1 MSKKTDDEA
10 RRCCADDDDR
20 CNIQNRSTFKQ
31 RFEQVKRRSEDSIP
45 YTDIEHLKT
54 AKANSSH
61 HERFG
66 DYQRFITTS
75 GLQEEKRIDC
85 MQKIPRRDCS
95 ITNIVK
101 ADKTADQQ
109 DVAPILGNSVDLR
122 QRPVSPTTIPLST
135 WRLFV
140 QSMVVPFVSCLALKR
155 KPANT
160 VPFLRA
166 REKISLTPR

>member
-1 MSKKTDDEA
+1 MKIRYLA
-10 RRCCADDDDR
+10 RT
-20 CNIQNRSTFKQ
+20 STGYLE
-31 RFEQVKRRSEDSIP
+31 R
-45 YTDIEHLKT
+45 
-54 AKANSSH
+54 AKANSSQ
-61 HERFG
+61 HEGSAIINDVLR
-66 DYQRFITTS
+66 
-75 GLQEEKRIDC
+75 LQVCKKRVHC
-85 MQKIPRRDCS
+85 MQKISKGDGS